1 MTDPDTPVLGPKAAQ
16 AEATRGALVATAR
29 ELFAQHGYAGVA
41 TEEIVRAAGVT
52 RGALYHH
59 FGGKEDL
66 FRSVLRAV
74 NADIAQQIAAEVIAV
89 EDPWEG
95 LRVGAAQFLEVSA
108 SSLEVQRIVLIDG
121 PSVLG
126 WEEWREIDAEF
137 GLGLVEFALQRAVD
151 AGQLARQPLRP
162 LAHVLLGALDEAA
175 LMVARADDV
184 EATKGEVTATIGRL
198 LDGLRA
204 R

>member
-1 MTDPDTPVLGPKAAQ
+1 
-16 AEATRGALVATAR
+16 
-29 ELFAQHGYAGVA
+29 VA

-66 FRSVLRAV
+66 FRAVLRAV
-74 NADIAQQIAAEVIAV
+74 NADIAQRLAGEVIAV
-89 EDPWEG
+89 EDPWEA
-95 LRVGAAQFLEVSA
+95 LHVGVARFLDLSA
-108 SSLEVQRIVLIDG
+108 SSPEVQRVALLDG

-126 WEEWREIDAEF
+126 WEEWRAIDAEY

-151 AGQLARQPLRP
+151 AGQLPAQPLRP
-162 LAHVLLGALDEAA
+162 LAHLLLGALDEAA
-175 LMVARADDV
+175 LMVAQADDV
-184 EATKGEVTATIGRL
+184 QAVRAELTEAIGRL

-204 R
+204 D